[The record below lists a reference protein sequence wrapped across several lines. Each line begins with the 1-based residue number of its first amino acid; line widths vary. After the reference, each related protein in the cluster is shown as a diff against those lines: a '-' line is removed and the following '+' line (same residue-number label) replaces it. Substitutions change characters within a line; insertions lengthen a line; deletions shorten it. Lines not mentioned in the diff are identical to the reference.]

1 MRVLGVDGCPG
12 GWVGALVDT
21 AAPAGVRW
29 LALADPAAVLAAG
42 AAHGVAAT
50 GIDMPIGLPDGPEP
64 RAADAAARTR
74 LGPRRSSVFPTPARA
89 VLAATS
95 YEQACALSARA
106 AGRRLSVQAWNIVDR
121 IRALDAVLTPD
132 LQRRVVEV
140 HPEVSFAALA
150 GAPLA
155 APKKVAAGRAARE
168 AALAGW
174 FAELDIPATAVTA
187 PRGTPG
193 RPDDRLDALACAW
206 SALRWARGVAD
217 VLPCGHLGDPPRDS
231 RGLRCEIVV

>member
-1 MRVLGVDGCPG
+1 V
-12 GWVGALVDT
+12 
-21 AAPAGVRW
+21 
-29 LALADPAAVLAAG
+29 
-42 AAHGVAAT
+42 
-50 GIDMPIGLPDGPEP
+50 
-64 RAADAAARTR
+64 
-74 LGPRRSSVFPTPARA
+74 

-106 AGRRLSVQAWNIVDR
+106 AGRRLSVQTWNIVDR

-140 HPEVSFAALA
+140 HPEVSFAALT

-174 FAELDIPATAVTA
+174 FAELGIPVTAVTA

-206 SALRWARGVAD
+206 SALRWARGIAD
-217 VLPCGHLGDPPRDS
+217 VLPGGRLGDPPRDS